1 MLSKDCNIQAS
12 SLAESVIAMALVAV
26 CLVVV
31 TSVLSSVVSNTAPV
45 SLYEGRQEVKKWA
58 QETQHTKQYTDD
70 TKKGINY
77 SITRSVSRDRDHGY
91 TVIFTLETGKKKEE
105 RTYKMYE

>member
-1 MLSKDCNIQAS
+1 MLLKGCKIQAS

-31 TSVLSSVVSNTAPV
+31 TSVFSNVVSNTAPV
-45 SLYEGRQEVKKWA
+45 SLYEGRQEIKKWA
-58 QETQHTKQYTDD
+58 QETQNSKQYTDD
-70 TKKGINY
+70 SKKEINY
-77 SITRSVSRDRDHGY
+77 SITRSVTRDRDQGY

-105 RTYKMYE
+105 HIYKMYE